1 MNLLLAYRPFLDP
14 INLDNLWY
22 LLLIPMSF
30 FLAVG
35 YKAVRTIDMNRYW
48 MQVLTFTFQLI
59 VGMVGL
65 GFGFFVFV
73 RVLLPALAP
82 MP

>member
-1 MNLLLAYRPFLDP
+1 MSLLLAYRPFLDP

-35 YKAVRTIDMNRYW
+35 YKAVRAVDMSRYW
-48 MQVLTFTFQLI
+48 TQVLAFTFQLI